1 MSRNRTSPGLV
12 LGLACLISTGSMGQ
26 TQTSAPEP
34 RFVVEI
40 SRGRELPPFYW
51 TLYDGVSSSTPLYD
65 DNLRR
70 LPNADSS
77 IPQPSALRLDFKVAD
92 AAVSITAIAF
102 YGELDRQTTPAS
114 VEKLLSKPVGTYS
127 GKLNDRVKLSGLE
140 EVGLEPL
147 TIRIL
152 SPQAESSYHPLTRSN
167 APSLTIDF
175 APVDRTTGMATV
187 HNLSGKAVTAFQVGG
202 SDERGGGWS
211 RGPISTDGTDVIAPG
226 ATYQERI
233 SLDSSGR
240 VLNGAYV
247 QDPPPPSVILQAV
260 LFADGGYEGDMKA
273 AATMA
278 ARQIGGTVQH
288 RRIQSVAEPF
298 LKDDQ
303 LDDKAKNERMQ
314 AEVDQLSV
322 VPSADMTERLRR
334 QFPELSEAELAD
346 DQIEMSGSMRNEKE
360 TYDHEVK
367 QFESNPDPDA
377 HQGWLARWWSKAYGK

>member
-1 MSRNRTSPGLV
+1 
-12 LGLACLISTGSMGQ
+12 
-26 TQTSAPEP
+26 
-34 RFVVEI
+34 
-40 SRGRELPPFYW
+40 
-51 TLYDGVSSSTPLYD
+51 
-65 DNLRR
+65 
-70 LPNADSS
+70 
-77 IPQPSALRLDFKVAD
+77 
-92 AAVSITAIAF
+92 
-102 YGELDRQTTPAS
+102 
-114 VEKLLSKPVGTYS
+114 
-127 GKLNDRVKLSGLE
+127 
-140 EVGLEPL
+140 
-147 TIRIL
+147 
-152 SPQAESSYHPLTRSN
+152 
-167 APSLTIDF
+167 
-175 APVDRTTGMATV
+175 
-187 HNLSGKAVTAFQVGG
+187 
-202 SDERGGGWS
+202 
-211 RGPISTDGTDVIAPG
+211 
-226 ATYQERI
+226 
-233 SLDSSGR
+233 